1 MYLASLIN
9 KGREV
14 FTRGTTDPTALPAE
28 TILKMATINGAK
40 TVLWED
46 ELGSLEVGKK
56 VSTTSLICYVNI
68 WSNSAVFLHYYLF
81 SKSN

>member
-14 FTRGTTDPTALPAE
+14 YKLGTTDPTAFPAE

-40 TVLWED
+40 TLLWEN
-46 ELGSLEVGKK
+46 EIGSLEIGKK
-56 VSTTSLICYVNI
+56 VL
-68 WSNSAVFLHYYLF
+68 YLLG
-81 SKSN
+81 